1 LLFKGDALDPVTAD
15 GYFSQPRP
23 SARDV
28 RIAAILRQWSQ
39 LPELDRRRAELDLDE
54 SRLEVLEVFAERM
67 ACTAVATRDPEALR
81 NAVTALALRKNN
93 GDWRVAVTIL
103 ALCYDAAGRI
113 SFLRRNFSLRYP
125 DCILQKEQM
134 CCASFAR
141 ARRKT
146 AV

>member
-1 LLFKGDALDPVTAD
+1 MLFKDDALDPVTAD

-67 ACTAVATRDPEALR
+67 ASTAVATRDPEALR
-81 NAVTALALRKNN
+81 NACDQVVRVPIYGHAESLHLAM
-93 GDWRVAVTIL
+93 AATI
-103 ALCYDAAGRI
+103 CVY
-113 SFLRRNFSLRYP
+113 
-125 DCILQKEQM
+125 
-134 CCASFAR
+134 ASASAER
-141 ARRKT
+141 ARPNSG
-146 AV
+146 